1 MKTRKK
7 THSTIIAVIIIVA
20 IVLSILLFVL
30 ADDGK
35 HPGFLSVGLPIVVT
49 LAVSSAYTYHRVYK
63 MSNVDREE
71 LATNYCEED
80 KFELTLSKD
89 VFVRSVTTSEKI
101 SDK

>member
-7 THSTIIAVIIIVA
+7 THSTIMVIIVIVA
-20 IVLSILLFVL
+20 I
-30 ADDGK
+30 A
-35 HPGFLSVGLPIVVT
+35 LSVLLIHLSSENQNAKIAAIGLPIVIT
-49 LAVSSAYTYHRVYK
+49 LAASSGYTYHRVYK

-80 KFELTLSKD
+80 KFELTLSRD